1 MRIAYDIIGDKEK
14 SVAII
19 GINTK
24 NPKKVAKEIMRRHNS
39 VKSVLQKLAERKD
52 TYRLYPCKLLLGDKN
67 TEVIHREH
75 GYSIKIDPQ
84 KVYFSPREGTE
95 RQRIAKMVK
104 SGEKVLVM
112 FSGVAPYAIIIGKK
126 HPDCKITCIEINVK
140 GIEYSEKNVR
150 LNKLHNIKNICG
162 DVRSVR
168 NIGKFDRII
177 MPLVETAIEYL
188 DVAFLHSKKGTIIH
202 LYGLSNEKNNFKDL
216 EEKVREKAE
225 IFNKKYKI
233 VKRQKVLPYAPR
245 ILKVRLDIKII

>member
-24 NPKKVAKEIMRRHNS
+24 NPKKVAKEIMKRHNS
-39 VKSVLQKLAERKD
+39 VKSVLQKIAERKD

-67 TEVIHREH
+67 TEVIHKEH

-84 KVYFSPREGTE
+84 RVYFSPSEGTE

-104 SGEKVLVM
+104 SGENILVM
-112 FSGVAPYAIIIGKK
+112 FSGAAPYAIVISKK

-150 LNKLHNIKNICG
+150 LNKLYNIKNICG
-162 DVRSVR
+162 DVRSIR
-168 NIGKFDRII
+168 NIGRFDRII

-202 LYGLSNEKNNFKDL
+202 LYGLSNEKDNFKDL
-216 EEKVREKAE
+216 EEKVREKTE
-225 IFNKKYKI
+225 IYNIKYKI
-233 VKRQKVLPYAPR
+233 IKRQKVLPYAPR